1 MKTYW
6 PKKEDI
12 ERKWYLIDAKG
23 KVLGRIATK
32 IAELLMG
39 KGKTTYT
46 PSVDIGDFVVVVNAK
61 DIVLTG
67 KKWKQKTYYWHTG
80 YPGGFRSVTAEKLR
94 AEKPEEIL
102 WHAVYGMLPKNKL
115 RDHRIN
121 RLKIYTTNEHPHIAQ
136 KPVMLN
142 L

>member
-1 MKTYW
+1 MRTYW
-6 PKKEDI
+6 PKKDDI
-12 ERKWYLIDAKG
+12 KRNWYLVDAKG

-32 IAELLMG
+32 IAELLIG
-39 KGKTTYT
+39 KGKTTFT
-46 PSVDIGDFVVVVNAK
+46 PSVDLGDFVVVVNAK

-80 YPGGFRSVTAEKLR
+80 YPGGFRSTTAEKLR
-94 AEKPEEIL
+94 SEKPEEIL
-102 WHAVYGMLPKNKL
+102 WQAVYGMLPKNKL

-121 RLKIYTTNEHPHIAQ
+121 RLKIYVTDSHPHKAQ
-136 KPVMLN
+136 NPVQLS

>member
-12 ERKWYLIDAKG
+12 ERRWYLVDARG

-39 KGKTTYT
+39 KGKPIFT
-46 PSVDIGDFVVVVNAK
+46 PSVDGGDFVVVINAG

-80 YPGGFRSVTAEKLR
+80 YPGGFRSVTAEKLKT
-94 AEKPEEIL
+94 EKPEEIL
-102 WHAVYGMLPKNKL
+102 WQAVYGMLPKNKL

-121 RLKIYTTNEHPHIAQ
+121 RLKIYTSSEHPHTAQ
-136 KPVMLN
+136 QPVQLS

>member
-1 MKTYW
+1 MRTYW
-6 PKKEDI
+6 PKKDDI
-12 ERKWYLIDAKG
+12 KRNWYLVDAKG
-23 KVLGRIATK
+23 KVLGRVATK

-39 KGKTTYT
+39 KGKTTFT
-46 PSVDIGDFVVVVNAK
+46 PSVDGGDFVVVVNAK

-67 KKWKQKTYYWHTG
+67 KKWTQKTYYWHTG

-94 AEKPEEIL
+94 NEKPEEIL
-102 WHAVYGMLPKNKL
+102 WQAVYGMLPKNKL

-121 RLKIYTTNEHPHIAQ
+121 RLKIYVADSHPHIAQ
-136 KPVMLN
+136 NPVQLS

>member
-67 KKWKQKTYYWHTG
+67 KKWKHKTYYWHTG

>member
-12 ERKWYLIDAKG
+12 KRNWYLVDAKG
-23 KVLGRIATK
+23 KILGRLATK
-32 IAELLMG
+32 IAELLIG
-39 KGKTTYT
+39 KGKTIFT
-46 PSVDIGDFVVVVNAK
+46 PSVDNGDFVVVINAK
-61 DIVLTG
+61 DVVLTG

-80 YPGGFRSVTAEKLR
+80 YPGGFRSVTAEKLK

-102 WHAVYGMLPKNKL
+102 WQAVYGMLPKNKL

-121 RLKIYTTNEHPHIAQ
+121 RLKIYVADNHPHAAQ
-136 KPVMLN
+136 KPVQISL
-142 L
+142 

>member
-1 MKTYW
+1 MRTYW
-6 PKKEDI
+6 PKKDDI
-12 ERKWYLIDAKG
+12 KRNWYLVDVKG
-23 KVLGRIATK
+23 KVLGRVATK

-39 KGKTTYT
+39 KGKIAFT
-46 PSVDIGDFVVVVNAK
+46 PSVDLGDFVVVVNAK

-80 YPGGFRSVTAEKLR
+80 YPGGFRSTTAEKLR
-94 AEKPEEIL
+94 SEKPEEIL
-102 WHAVYGMLPKNKL
+102 WQAVYGMLPKNKL

-121 RLKIYTTNEHPHIAQ
+121 RLKIYVTDSHPHIAQ
-136 KPVMLN
+136 NPVQLS

>member
-1 MKTYW
+1 MRTYW
-6 PKKEDI
+6 PKKDDI
-12 ERKWYLIDAKG
+12 KRNWYLVDAKG

-32 IAELLMG
+32 IAELLIG
-39 KGKTTYT
+39 KGKTTFT
-46 PSVDIGDFVVVVNAK
+46 PSVDLGDFVVVVNAK

-80 YPGGFRSVTAEKLR
+80 YPGGFRSTTAEKLR
-94 AEKPEEIL
+94 NEKPEEIL
-102 WHAVYGMLPKNKL
+102 WQAVYGMLPKNKL

-121 RLKIYTTNEHPHIAQ
+121 RLKIYVTENHPHIAQ
-136 KPVMLN
+136 NPVQLS

>member
-12 ERKWYLIDAKG
+12 KRNWYLVDAKG
-23 KVLGRIATK
+23 KILGRLATK
-32 IAELLMG
+32 IAELLIG
-39 KGKTTYT
+39 KGKTTFT
-46 PSVDIGDFVVVVNAK
+46 PSVDNGDFVVVINAK
-61 DIVLTG
+61 DVVLTG

-80 YPGGFRSVTAEKLR
+80 YPGGFRSVTAEKLK

-102 WHAVYGMLPKNKL
+102 WQAVYGMLPKNKL

-121 RLKIYTTNEHPHIAQ
+121 RLKIYVADNHPHAAQ
-136 KPVMLN
+136 KPVQISL
-142 L
+142 